1 MLMSIYRDANKS
13 LSCLI
18 MRIIYCHSPGRL
30 WSRFESFQFNRKQ
43 QQKKKEAFFVF
54 HDSEPQSAFDI
65 PLTFLNPDG
74 VFSN

>member
-1 MLMSIYRDANKS
+1 MLMSIYRDASKL
-13 LSCLI
+13 LSCHI
-18 MRIIYCHSPGRL
+18 IRIIYCHSPGRL

-43 QQKKKEAFFVF
+43 HQQKTFFVF

>member
-1 MLMSIYRDANKS
+1 MLMGIYRDANKS

-43 QQKKKEAFFVF
+43 QQKKKKLSLCFMTQNPKVL
-54 HDSEPQSAFDI
+54 
-65 PLTFLNPDG
+65 LTFHSH
-74 VFSN
+74 F

>member
-18 MRIIYCHSPGRL
+18 MRTIYCHSPGRL

-43 QQKKKEAFFVF
+43 KKTFFVF

-65 PLTFLNPDG
+65 PLTF
-74 VFSN
+74 